1 MNEEILQ
8 SYLDADPNIQN
19 KYTFDE
25 FASMQPQANNIPAL
39 EIQPNFSGGISNL
52 AQGFAQRFS
61 PRQTFMPELCR
72 YQRDLWLV
80 IMQYLHLV
88 LLVQLTLL

>member
-39 EIQPNFSGGISNL
+39 EIQPNFGNRLMNSFGAFEKSVTIAL
-52 AQGFAQRFS
+52 A
-61 PRQTFMPELCR
+61 P
-72 YQRDLWLV
+72 
-80 IMQYLHLV
+80 
-88 LLVQLTLL
+88 